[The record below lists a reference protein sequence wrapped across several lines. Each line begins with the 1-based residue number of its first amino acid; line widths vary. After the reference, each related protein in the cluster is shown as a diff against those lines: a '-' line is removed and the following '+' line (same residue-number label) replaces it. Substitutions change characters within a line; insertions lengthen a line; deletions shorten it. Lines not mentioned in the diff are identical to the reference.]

1 MGIRID
7 TPPTA
12 DWNYSHSLLER
23 RDKMGQDSIQHVAKY
38 FLSQNPIPNFTEIEV
53 EVINRCNNDCPFCPV
68 NRNSD
73 TRKPK
78 RMDENLFHS
87 LIDQLKAID
96 FQGTIKFHSN
106 NEPLLDNRI
115 YDFIEYSRARL
126 PKACHRM
133 FTNGSLLDVEKF
145 LRLTKS
151 LDELVIDNY
160 DDDMKLIPPIQKI
173 MDADFPRDF
182 KCNVAISMRKKN
194 QKLRTR
200 GGKAPNRIN
209 EKNKFAPKSSCIL
222 PFCQM
227 IIRPDGTAAKCCND
241 PLHDIVLGDLNKQ
254 SILEIWRGKPYQ
266 ELRKELYFNGR
277 HNIKGCTYCDL
288 FGLHSYTVY
297 MPSNIIF
304 EYERIAH
311 ELKLRKN
318 LGAIYLFDITQ
329 RSFEI
334 FNRMKFYGV
343 EFDGIINVRNA
354 TGGGIE
360 NLPLVSLEK
369 VLQEH
374 GFILFPTPDYED
386 ELFRFFQANN
396 YAYGRDYLI
405 YTS

>member
-7 TPPTA
+7 KPNTA
-12 DWNYSHSLLER
+12 DWNYSHSLLGR
-23 RDKMGQDSIQHVAKY
+23 RDKIGYDSIQHAAKI
-38 FLSQNPIPNFTEIEV
+38 FLSQDPIPDFTEIEV

-73 TRKPK
+73 TRKPA
-78 RMDENLFHS
+78 RMEEEIFYT
-87 LIDQLKAID
+87 LINQLKAID
-96 FQGTIKFHSN
+96 YSGTIKFHSN

-115 YDFIEYSRARL
+115 FDFIEYSRARI
-126 PKACHRM
+126 PKARHLM
-133 FTNGSLLDVEKF
+133 FTNGSLLDVDKF

-151 LDELVIDNY
+151 LDQLIIDNY

-173 MDADFPRDF
+173 MEADFSRDF
-182 KCNVAISMRKKN
+182 KCNVTISMRMKN

-209 EKNKFAPKSSCIL
+209 EQNKFAPQSPCIL

-241 PLHDIVLGDLNKQ
+241 PIDGIILGDLHKQ

-266 ELRKELYFNGR
+266 ELRKEMFYNGR
-277 HNIKGCTYCDL
+277 HNIRGCTYCDL
-288 FGLHSYTVY
+288 FGLHSYSELQSTK
-297 MPSNIIF
+297 IH
-304 EYERIAH
+304 EHDRIAK

-318 LGAIYLFDITQ
+318 LGAIYLFDIIP

-334 FNRMKFYGV
+334 LNRMRIYGV
-343 EFDGIINVRNA
+343 EFDGIINVRNVGRGA
-354 TGGGIE
+354 E

-369 VLQEH
+369 VLQED

-386 ELFRFFQANN
+386 EMFNFFHANG
-396 YAYGRDYLI
+396 YTYGRDYLI
-405 YTS
+405 YTTEV